1 MACEGGEGCGGS
13 RSIGE
18 TGGWCATGL
27 ECASVR
33 IFFNTNFANFVN
45 LAKGSAFGQQCR
57 VEEADEVDGSCELGT
72 IGKSGKGASFGKCGK
87 TGKCGK
93 VGKCGKCL
101 SDRKLTKE
109 SITKVVQCGG
119 GESGTIGTTKVV

>member
-1 MACEGGEGCGGS
+1 MACEGGGGCDGS

-27 ECASVR
+27 ECAARR

-72 IGKSGKGASFGKCGK
+72 FGKSGMYRPEKS
-87 TGKCGK
+87 
-93 VGKCGKCL
+93 
-101 SDRKLTKE
+101 
-109 SITKVVQCGG
+109 
-119 GESGTIGTTKVV
+119 